1 MISSVSE
8 SNALTQAKG
17 PLGRAAQHPFRLSGG
32 ATEVV
37 LVRHGASAD
46 AVAGVSF
53 PLVDGR
59 SDPPLSP
66 DGERQAVAVAER
78 LARDDISALFI
89 TPLRRTAATAAPL
102 AAAVGLDA
110 TVVEDLAEVR
120 LGDWEG
126 GEYRLRAANGDP
138 LVKRAFE
145 QERWDI
151 IPNAESPES
160 LARRV
165 RTGIESVVA
174 ATGPGAVAVAVV
186 HGGVIGEACRQATDS
201 RPFAFV
207 HSDNGSLTRVVVWP
221 DGRWMVRSFN
231 DVSHLPAHTVPV
243 GLPSERR

>member
-1 MISSVSE
+1 
-8 SNALTQAKG
+8 
-17 PLGRAAQHPFRLSGG
+17 
-32 ATEVV
+32 V

-46 AVAGVSF
+46 AVAGMPF

-78 LARDDISALFI
+78 LAREDIVRLFV

-102 AAAVGLDA
+102 AAAAGLDSI
-110 TVVEDLAEVR
+110 VVEDLAEVR

-138 LVKRAFE
+138 VIKRAFE
-145 QERWDI
+145 EERWDI
-151 IPNAESPES
+151 IPNAESPEA

-165 RTGIESVVA
+165 RTGIETVVA
-174 ATGPGAVAVAVV
+174 ATGSGAVAVAVV

-201 RPFAFV
+201 RRFAFV
-207 HSDNGSLTRVVVWP
+207 HADNGSLTRVVVWP
-221 DGRWMVRSFN
+221 DGRWLLRSFN
-231 DVSHLPAHTVPV
+231 DVSHLPAQATPV
-243 GLPSERR
+243 SLPVQDR